1 MELDLSFNHTG
12 DAGVKTLSQIL
23 KNPNCALQKFKFVS
37 GHTTQLLC
45 SVLKHLNIKD
55 KLNVFFHRLEGCGLT
70 EESGRSLAEALS
82 RNSSLVDLDLS
93 KNPLMD
99 SGLRF
104 LCDGLKS
111 PSCKLETLRYLHLLY
126 FYCLL
131 FVLKTHC

>member
-55 KLNVFFHRLEGCGLT
+55 ELKVFFSTDWRAVVLQK
-70 EESGRSLAEALS
+70 RA
-82 RNSSLVDLDLS
+82 VDL
-93 KNPLMD
+93 
-99 SGLRF
+99 
-104 LCDGLKS
+104 
-111 PSCKLETLRYLHLLY
+111 
-126 FYCLL
+126 
-131 FVLKTHC
+131 